1 MCIGADARA
10 CVRTIGGE
18 REKAFFR
25 LARGGTVKSRTHGKG
40 VSRRSFLKTTGV
52 LAGAAAVAGSATGA
66 LTALAQTYE
75 PGQRESEGE
84 RIFCGVCRGNCSGTC
99 KLNIHVRDGK
109 IVKTSKR
116 KFNSFPNGEV
126 DRICLRGLSHPY
138 NVYGPNRIQYPM
150 RRVGERG
157 SGEWERVSWD
167 EAVAEITETW
177 QRIREEYGD
186 QAIAYTRGSGNM
198 GAISGVASP
207 MFNVFFNKIN
217 STQIK
222 IARDQANTRGI
233 NRVVGNLGDWVLN
246 DPSDFKN
253 AKTLF
258 VWGANIT
265 DAQMHDWHFIAE
277 AQELG
282 TKLIVIDP
290 IMTQLAAKADLWVPV
305 RPATDA
311 ALALS
316 MMYVMVEEDLV
327 NKEFLK
333 VHTCAPFLVR
343 EDTGKFLRMSDLGV
357 EPRVVET
364 EREQISAASSSNKGA
379 AVGQSATTTKVIDQ
393 PAVLDANGEVVGA
406 DDAVDPMLNGTYDF
420 NGVTCRTAYDL
431 LVEDIKEYPPGEA
444 SKICDVPAETIVE
457 LAHIAIDGPCIHRLG
472 WGSNSYTNG
481 VHAAHANIT
490 MAALTGQIGYSGA
503 GTGVGDFKACWG
515 INALVKG
522 MTAAKYPMISALFLP
537 EIMRTGK
544 YKGQD
549 YPIKSLYVYSGNPV
563 CNQVNTN
570 EYIKDIVGNLEYLV
584 VADYTFTDT
593 VKYADIVLPAA
604 HWFEQQDVLAI
615 SATQCF
621 IYSEKAIDPLY
632 ESKSDM
638 DILRLFAD
646 KMGYPDLFSST
657 DDEYMS
663 QVIDTASLGKLG
675 ITWDNVKKN
684 EDMYWYPD
692 KPWIPWEN
700 ASFKTDSGR
709 MEFYVENPTVQFDMG
724 QEFDVERER
733 LPRYFHPTEAYE
745 GSPQWDKYKLILLS
759 ERPRFRVHSM
769 WSDNA
774 YLRELD
780 PEPTVKMNPADA
792 EARGISDGD
801 YAEVYNDRGHAVA
814 KVVFNDG
821 IRPGCLV
828 YPKSWQQN
836 QFKAGSWSEL
846 LTSAYDP
853 VGVNESYFDN
863 LVEIRVWSEVSDH
876 A

>member
-1 MCIGADARA
+1 MSE
-10 CVRTIGGE
+10 T
-18 REKAFFR
+18 
-25 LARGGTVKSRTHGKG
+25 KSPHAGLT
-40 VSRRSFLKTTGV
+40 RRSFLKTTG
-52 LAGAAAVAGSATGA
+52 LAAGTVAVVGTTPT
-66 LTALAQTYE
+66 LQALAADYE
-75 PGQRESEGE
+75 AGQKATDEEQ
-84 RIFCGVCRGNCSGTC
+84 IFCGVCRGNCSGTC
-99 KLNIHVRDGK
+99 KLNIHVRDNK
-109 IVKTSKR
+109 VVKTSKR
-116 KFNSFPNGEV
+116 KFNSYPNGEI

-138 NVYGPNRIQYPM
+138 NIYGPNRVRYPM

-157 SGEWERVSWD
+157 SGEWERISWD
-167 EAVAEITETW
+167 EALNEISERW
-177 QRIREEYGD
+177 QKIREEYGD

-198 GAISGVASP
+198 GTISGVASP

-217 STQIK
+217 ATQIK

-253 AKTLF
+253 SKTLF

-265 DAQMHDWHFIAE
+265 DAQMHDWHFIVE
-277 AQELG
+277 AQETG
-282 TKLIVIDP
+282 TKLVVIDP
-290 IMTQLAAKADLWVPV
+290 VLTQLAAKADKWVPV

-316 MMYVMVEEDLV
+316 MMYVMVNEDLV
-327 NKEFLK
+327 NKPFLK
-333 VHTCAPFLVR
+333 QHTCAPFLVR
-343 EDTGKFLRMSDLGV
+343 SDTGKFLRMSDLGV
-357 EPRVVET
+357 EPQVVET
-364 EREQISAASSSNKGA
+364 QRDQVSSASSSNKGA
-379 AVGQSATTTKVIDQ
+379 AVGQSSTVTKTIDQ
-393 PAVLDANGEVVGA
+393 PAVLDSNGKAVGA
-406 DDAVDPMLNGTYDF
+406 DEAADPLLNGTYDF
-420 NGVTCRTAYDL
+420 NGIACRTAYDL
-431 LVEDIKEYPPGEA
+431 LVEDIMDYAPEA
-444 SKICDVPAETIVE
+444 ASEICDVPADTIVE
-457 LAHIAIDGPCIHRLG
+457 LAHMAIDGPCIHRLG

-503 GTGVGDFKACWG
+503 GTGIGDFKPCWG

-544 YKGQD
+544 YKGKD
-549 YPIKSLYVYSGNPV
+549 YPIKSLYIYSGNPI

-570 EYIKDIVGNLEYLV
+570 EYLRDIVGNLDFLV

-604 HWFEQQDVLAI
+604 HWFEQQDVVAI

-621 IYSEKAIDPLY
+621 IYSEKAIEPLY
-632 ESKSDM
+632 ESKSDI
-638 DILRLFAD
+638 DILRSLAE
-646 KMGYPDLFSST
+646 KMGHPDLLSLT
-657 DDEYMS
+657 DDEYMA
-663 QVIDTASLGKLG
+663 QVIDTPSLAKLG
-675 ITWDNVKKN
+675 ITWENVKKN

-700 ASFKTDSGR
+700 AQFKTDSGR

-724 QEFDVERER
+724 QEFDVDREH
-733 LPRYFHPTEAYE
+733 LPHYFDPAEAYE
-745 GSPQWDKYKLILLS
+745 GSPEWSKYKLILLS

-769 WSDNA
+769 WSDNQ

-780 PEPTVKMNPADA
+780 PEPTIKMNPVDA
-792 EARGISDGD
+792 RERGIADGS
-801 YAEVYNDRGHAVA
+801 YVEVFNDRGHCVA
-814 KVVFNDG
+814 KAVLNEG
-821 IRPGCLV
+821 IRPGCTV

-846 LTSAYDP
+846 LTSVYDP

-863 LVEIRVWSEVSDH
+863 LVEVRVWNEG
-876 A
+876 

>member
-1 MCIGADARA
+1 MSEIKSTSTTLTR
-10 CVRTIGGE
+10 RT
-18 REKAFFR
+18 
-25 LARGGTVKSRTHGKG
+25 
-40 VSRRSFLKTTGV
+40 FLKTTGV
-52 LAGAAAVAGSATGA
+52 VAGAAAAVGA
-66 LTALAQTYE
+66 LQPMTRAFAENNASDQK
-75 PGQRESEGE
+75 ESNEE
-84 RIFCGVCRGNCSGTC
+84 KIFCGVCRGNCSGTC
-99 KLNIHVRDGK
+99 KLNIHVRDNK

-116 KFNSFPNGEV
+116 KFNSFPNGEI
-126 DRICLRGLSHPY
+126 DRICLRGLSHPC
-138 NVYGPNRIQYPM
+138 NIYGPNRIQYPM

-157 SGEWERVSWD
+157 AGKWERIGWD
-167 EAVAEITETW
+167 EALDEITSKW
-177 QRIREEYGD
+177 QKIREKYGD

-198 GAISGVASP
+198 GTISGVASP

-217 STQIK
+217 ATQIK

-253 AKTLF
+253 SKTLF
-258 VWGANIT
+258 VWGANVT

-277 AQELG
+277 AQEQG
-282 TKLIVIDP
+282 TKLVVIDP
-290 IMTQLAAKADLWVPV
+290 VFTQLAAKADLWIPIQ
-305 RPATDA
+305 PSTDA

-316 MMYVMVEEDLV
+316 MMHVMVKEGLV
-327 NKEFLK
+327 NEAFLK
-333 VHTCAPFLVR
+333 NHTCAPFLVR
-343 EDTGKFLRMSDLGV
+343 EDTGKFLRMSNLGV
-357 EPRVVET
+357 APKVVEVP
-364 EREQISAASSSNKGA
+364 RDQVSAASSSNKGS
-379 AVGQSATTTKVIDQ
+379 AVGQSATVTKTIDP
-393 PAVLDANGEVVGA
+393 PAALDVDGKVLGVEEAS
-406 DDAVDPMLNGTYDF
+406 DPMLSGEYEF
-420 NGVTCRTAYDL
+420 EGIRCRTAYDL
-431 LVEDIKEYPPGEA
+431 LVQNIMEYSPEKA
-444 SKICDVPAETIVE
+444 TKICEVPADTIIE
-457 LAHIAIDGPCIHRLG
+457 LAHLAVDGPCIHRLG

-503 GTGVGDFKACWG
+503 GTGIGDFKPCWG

-537 EIMRTGK
+537 EIMRTGQ
-544 YKGQD
+544 YKGKS
-549 YPIKSLYVYSGNPV
+549 YPIKSLYIYSGNPI

-570 EYIKDIVGNLEYLV
+570 EYLRDIVANLEFIV

-632 ESKSDM
+632 ESKPDIE
-638 DILRLFAD
+638 ILRLFAD
-646 KMGYPDLFSST
+646 KMGYPDLLSLT

-663 QVIDTASLGKLG
+663 QVIDTSSLGKLG
-675 ITWDNVKKN
+675 ITWENVKKN

-692 KPWIPWEN
+692 KPWIPWKN
-700 ASFKTDSGR
+700 AQFKTNSGR
-709 MEFYVENPTVQFDMG
+709 MEFYVETPTVQFDMG
-724 QEFDVERER
+724 QEFDENREH
-733 LPRYFHPTEAYE
+733 LPRYFPPTEAHRDSTE
-745 GSPQWDKYKLILLS
+745 WKKYKLILLS

-769 WSDNA
+769 WSDNQ

-780 PEPTVKMNPADA
+780 PEPTIKINPSDAD
-792 EARGISDGD
+792 ERSIVDGS
-801 YAEVYNDRGHAVA
+801 YVEVYNDRGHCVA
-814 KVVFNDG
+814 KAVLNEA
-821 IRPGCLV
+821 IRPGCVV

-846 LTSAYDP
+846 LMSEYDP

-863 LVEIRVWSEVSDH
+863 LVEIRAWSGR
-876 A
+876 

>member
-1 MCIGADARA
+1 MSETKRPSALTR
-10 CVRTIGGE
+10 
-18 REKAFFR
+18 
-25 LARGGTVKSRTHGKG
+25 RG
-40 VSRRSFLKTTGV
+40 FLKTTGAA
-52 LAGAAAVAGSATGA
+52 AGVAAVAGAGA
-66 LTALAQTYE
+66 PMLQAFGAAYE
-75 PGQRESEGE
+75 SGQKEGGGE
-84 RIFCGVCRGNCSGTC
+84 QLYCGVCRGNCSGTC
-99 KLNIHVRDGK
+99 KLNLHVIDGK

-116 KFNSFPNGEV
+116 PFNSFPDGQV

-138 NVYGPNRIQYPM
+138 NIYGPNRVQYPM
-150 RRVGERG
+150 RRVGDRG
-157 SGEWERVSWD
+157 AGEWERISWD
-167 EAVAEITETW
+167 EAVSEIVERW
-177 QRIREEYGD
+177 QQIRERYGD
-186 QAIAYTRGSGNM
+186 QAIAYTRGSGNL
-198 GAISGVASP
+198 GTVSGVASP

-253 AKTLF
+253 SKTVF

-265 DAQMHDWHFIAE
+265 DAQIHDWHFIAD
-277 AQELG
+277 AQESG
-282 TKLIVIDP
+282 TKLVVIDP
-290 IMTQLAAKADLWVPV
+290 IMTQLAAKADLWVPIQ
-305 RPATDA
+305 PATDA

-316 MMYVMVEEDLV
+316 MMHVMISEDAI
-327 NKEFLK
+327 NKPFMK
-333 VHTCAPFLVR
+333 AHTCAPFLVR
-343 EDTGKFLRMSDLGV
+343 EDTGKYLRMSDLGI
-357 EPRVVET
+357 EPQTIEVPRTQVS
-364 EREQISAASSSNKGA
+364 QASSANKGA
-379 AVGQSATTTKVIDQ
+379 AVGQSATVTKIIDQ
-393 PAVLDANGEVVGA
+393 PAVIDANGEIVGVDDA
-406 DDAVDPMLNGTYDF
+406 DDPQITGTYDF
-420 NGVTCRTAYDL
+420 NGVMCRTAYDL
-431 LVEDIKEYPPGEA
+431 LKDDVSNYPPEVA
-444 SKICDVPAETIVE
+444 SEICDIPADTIVE
-457 LAHIAIDGPCIHRLG
+457 LAHIALDGPCIHRLG

-503 GTGVGDFKACWG
+503 GCGVGDFKACWG
-515 INALVKG
+515 INAVVKG

-549 YPIKSLYVYSGNPV
+549 YPIKSLYVYAGNPV
-563 CNQVNTN
+563 SNQVNTH
-570 EYIKDIVGNLEYLV
+570 EYLNDIVGNLDFLV

-593 VKYADIVLPAA
+593 TKYADIVLPAA
-604 HWFEQQDVLAI
+604 HWFEQEDVVAI

-621 IYSEKAIDPLY
+621 IHSEKAIEPLY
-632 ESKSDM
+632 ESKPDIE
-638 DILRLFAD
+638 ILRLFAE
-646 KMGYPDLFSST
+646 KMGYPDLISYT

-663 QVIDTASLGKLG
+663 MVIDTPALGELG
-675 ITWDNVKKN
+675 ITYEEVKRN
-684 EDMYWYPD
+684 EDMYWYPQ

-700 ASFKTDSGR
+700 FEFRTESGR

-733 LPRYFHPTEAYE
+733 LPRYFNPTEAYE
-745 GSPQWDKYKLILLS
+745 GSPAWDRYKLILLS

-780 PEPTVKMNPADA
+780 PEPTVKMNPSDA
-792 EARGISDGD
+792 HARGIKDGD
-801 YAEVYNDRGHAVA
+801 YVEVYNDRGHCVA

-821 IRPGCLV
+821 VRPGCVV
-828 YPKSWQQN
+828 YPKSWQSHQH
-836 QFKAGSWSEL
+836 KAGCWSEL

-863 LVEIRVWSEVSDH
+863 LVEIRAWEEG
-876 A
+876 

>member
-1 MCIGADARA
+1 MSGN
-10 CVRTIGGE
+10 E
-18 REKAFFR
+18 RPHSGF
-25 LARGGTVKSRTHGKG
+25 T
-40 VSRRSFLKTTGV
+40 RRSFLKTTAVAVG
-52 LAGAAAVAGSATGA
+52 LAAVGTAATPS
-66 LTALAQTYE
+66 LQALAANYE
-75 PGQRESEGE
+75 SGQDETKSEHV
-84 RIFCGVCRGNCSGTC
+84 FCGVCRGNCSGTC
-99 KLNIHVRDGK
+99 KLNVHVRDNK

-116 KFNSFPNGEV
+116 KFNSFPNGEI

-138 NVYGPNRIQYPM
+138 NVYGPNRIQYPL
-150 RRVGERG
+150 RRVGDRG
-157 SGEWERVSWD
+157 AGEWERISWD
-167 EAVAEITETW
+167 EAVTEIAEKW
-177 QRIREEYGD
+177 QAIREKYGD

-198 GAISGVASP
+198 GTISGVASP

-217 STQIK
+217 ATQIK
-222 IARDQANTRGI
+222 IARDQANTRGV
-233 NRVVGNLGDWVLN
+233 NRVVGSLGDWVLN

-277 AQELG
+277 AQESG
-282 TKLIVIDP
+282 TKLVVIDP
-290 IMTQLAAKADLWVPV
+290 VLTQLAAKADKWVPIQ
-305 RPATDA
+305 PATDA

-316 MMYVMVEEDLV
+316 MMYVMVSEELE
-327 NKEFLK
+327 NRPFLK
-333 VHTCAPFLVR
+333 EHTCAPFLVR

-357 EPRVVET
+357 EPTVIEVS
-364 EREQISAASSSNKGA
+364 REQVSAASSSNKGA
-379 AVGQSATTTKVIDQ
+379 AVGQGSTITKIVDQ
-393 PAVLDANGEVVGA
+393 PAVLEFDGKPVGA
-406 DDAVDPMLNGTYDF
+406 DDAKDPRLSGTYNF

-431 LVEDIKEYPPGEA
+431 LVADIMDYSPEAA
-444 SKICDVPAETIVE
+444 SKICDIPADTIIE
-457 LAHIAIDGPCIHRLG
+457 LAHMAVDGPCIHRLG

-490 MAALTGQIGYSGA
+490 MAALTGQIGYPGA
-503 GTGVGDFKACWG
+503 GTGIGDFKPCWG

-570 EYIKDIVGNLEYLV
+570 EYLRDIVGNLDFLV

-604 HWFEQQDVLAI
+604 HWFEQQDVIAI

-632 ESKSDM
+632 ESKSDL
-638 DILRLFAD
+638 DILRLFAE
-646 KMGYPDLFSST
+646 KMGHPDLLSLS
-657 DDEYMS
+657 DDQYMA
-663 QVIDTASLGKLG
+663 QVINTPALEKLG
-675 ITWDNVKKN
+675 ITWENVKKN
-684 EDMYWYPD
+684 EDMYWYPS

-700 ASFKTDSGR
+700 AEFKTPSGR

-724 QEFDVERER
+724 QEFDVEREH
-733 LPRYFHPTEAYE
+733 LPRYFNPTEAYQ
-745 GSPQWDKYKLILLS
+745 GSPAWDKYKLILLS

-769 WSDNA
+769 WSDNQ

-780 PEPTVKMNPADA
+780 PEPTIKMNPVDA
-792 EARGISDGD
+792 GERNIADGD
-801 YAEVYNDRGHAVA
+801 YVEVYNDRGHCVA
-814 KVVFNDG
+814 KAILNDAV
-821 IRPGCLV
+821 RPGCTV

-846 LTSAYDP
+846 LTSVYDP

-863 LVEIRVWSEVSDH
+863 LVEIRVWNEG
-876 A
+876 